1 MICMLFANKHRLAA
15 AIVTFLVIDMIVASF
30 LVAIDSGKDNI
41 PTGSGIGFGF
51 YKKTNNVEG

>member
-15 AIVTFLVIDMIVASF
+15 AIVTFLVIDIVVASF
-30 LVAIDSGKDNI
+30 LVAIDSEKDNI

-51 YKKTNNVEG
+51 YKKTDNVRG